1 MRLESPLAV
10 AAGISRRRVSFEENL
25 KSLGNTAG
33 RPDRSHIVRIE
44 LTPWCHVH
52 VDLAALG
59 EMSEDTP
66 DTLGAALT
74 QALQEERIQ
83 KGK

>member
-1 MRLESPLAV
+1 MGFICFALF
-10 AAGISRRRVSFEENL
+10 RR
-25 KSLGNTAG
+25 
-33 RPDRSHIVRIE
+33 IVRIE
-44 LTPWCHVH
+44 LTPWCHVD
-52 VDLAALG
+52 VDVSQLAAMD
-59 EMSEDTP
+59 EKTP

>member
-1 MRLESPLAV
+1 
-10 AAGISRRRVSFEENL
+10 
-25 KSLGNTAG
+25 
-33 RPDRSHIVRIE
+33 
-44 LTPWCHVH
+44 VH
-52 VDLAALG
+52 VDAATLG

-66 DTLGAALT
+66 ETLGAALT